1 MKLRDSG
8 GRKDKPEGGR
18 LKLVT
23 KRLVMGKVNSLK
35 TDTYFRYSQI
45 YMIYLQNIVSN
56 HFFKKNS
63 AVLLLYLYGRG
74 RRGAWWA
81 ATASLRSL

>member
-56 HFFKKNS
+56 HY
-63 AVLLLYLYGRG
+63 A
-74 RRGAWWA
+74 RRGGAVF
-81 ATASLRSL
+81 TQKNHV